1 MRIHRLQ
8 ATQRG
13 TGYAMVL
20 FLMLLGAVSVLIAG
34 NWTSIRMLHR
44 DKRLL
49 EEVQNRRWSNSV
61 PSIHVSTNATRLVPP
76 P

>member
-20 FLMLLGAVSVLIAG
+20 FLMLLGAVSVLVAG

-44 DKRLL
+44 EKWLL
-49 EEVQNRRWSNSV
+49 EEVQIRRWSNSV
-61 PSIHVSTNATRLVPP
+61 PSIHVSTNATRLVLPP
-76 P
+76 